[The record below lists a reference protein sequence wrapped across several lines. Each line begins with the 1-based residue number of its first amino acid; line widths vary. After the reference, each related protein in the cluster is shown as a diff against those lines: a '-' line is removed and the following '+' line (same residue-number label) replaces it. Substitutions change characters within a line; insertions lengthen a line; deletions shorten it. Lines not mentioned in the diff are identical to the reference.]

1 MTTLKQ
7 LIAIIFSSLRMPQ
20 QIFGL
25 SKVPFKF
32 FRRLSRLI
40 ILWLTVTSILVTLK
54 PFNQLFDDVKASSSN
69 LPDFHTVDG
78 KLELAQD
85 QKPVYFQSQSFQ
97 LVVDDTVTVSGPQ
110 DQPTIPTDIASRLST
125 KSMASFF
132 LFKDRAFGQVAGR
145 MMQITDLYKAN
156 FNTQVASQTL
166 NSIENYRWI
175 FYLSLVIMAWIISWL
190 LYWFIV
196 LLISYLAHFT
206 TLRSKSFK
214 LFSQTMRLVIQ
225 VTFVPFLIYGLLQ
238 IIMPLGFVF
247 FVFLALYTVAFIY
260 YAQQRFMMS
269 LFSAFNSQAFKEGMQ
284 DLQEDANKLS
294 PEEMNERFMSLIQE
308 ARQEHHAKGQ
318 DGDDEE
324 TAEANPQNH
333 TAQNDQPSQDSSDQD
348 QDNK

>member
-7 LIAIIFSSLRMPQ
+7 LIAIIFSSMRMPQ

-25 SKVPFKF
+25 SKGPFKF

-40 ILWLTVTSILVTLK
+40 ILWLTVTSILVILK
-54 PFNQLFDDVKASSSN
+54 PLNQLFDDVKASSSN

-97 LVVDDTVTVSGPQ
+97 LVVDDTVTVGGPQ

-156 FNTQVASQTL
+156 FNKQVASQTL
-166 NSIENYRWI
+166 NSIENYRWF
-175 FYLSLVIMAWIISWL
+175 FYLSLFIVAWIISWL
-190 LYWFIV
+190 LYWFVV

-238 IIMPLGFVF
+238 IIMPLGFIF
-247 FVFLALYTVAFIY
+247 FIFLAIYTVAFIY

-308 ARQEHHAKGQ
+308 ARQERHDQGEGEEEEGEENSQ
-318 DGDDEE
+318 D
-324 TAEANPQNH
+324 H
-333 TAQNDQPSQDSSDQD
+333 TAQDDQPSQDSSDQD
-348 QDNK
+348 LDNE

>member
-1 MTTLKQ
+1 MKQ
-7 LIAIIFSSLRMPQ
+7 LIAIIFSSMRMPQ

-40 ILWLTVTSILVTLK
+40 ILWLTVTSILVILK
-54 PFNQLFDDVKASSSN
+54 PLNQLFDDVKASSSN

-97 LVVDDTVTVSGPQ
+97 LVVDDTVTVGGPQ

-156 FNTQVASQTL
+156 FNKQVASQTL
-166 NSIENYRWI
+166 NSIENYRWF
-175 FYLSLVIMAWIISWL
+175 FYLSLFIVAWIISWL
-190 LYWFIV
+190 LYWFVV

-238 IIMPLGFVF
+238 IIMPLGFIF

-308 ARQEHHAKGQ
+308 ARQERHDQGEGEEEEGEENSQ
-318 DGDDEE
+318 D
-324 TAEANPQNH
+324 H
-333 TAQNDQPSQDSSDQD
+333 TAQDDQPSQDSSDQD
-348 QDNK
+348 LDNE

>member
-1 MTTLKQ
+1 MKQ
-7 LIAIIFSSLRMPQ
+7 LIAIIFSSMRMPQ

-40 ILWLTVTSILVTLK
+40 ILWLTVTSILVILK
-54 PFNQLFDDVKASSSN
+54 PLNQLFDDVKASSSN

-190 LYWFIV
+190 LYWFVV

-238 IIMPLGFVF
+238 IIMPLGFIF
-247 FVFLALYTVAFIY
+247 FIFLAIYTVAFIY

-308 ARQEHHAKGQ
+308 ARQERHDQGEGEEEEGEENSQ
-318 DGDDEE
+318 D
-324 TAEANPQNH
+324 H
-333 TAQNDQPSQDSSDQD
+333 TAQDDQPSQDSSDQD
-348 QDNK
+348 QDNE

>member
-40 ILWLTVTSILVTLK
+40 ILWLTVTSILVILK
-54 PFNQLFDDVKASSSN
+54 PLNQLFDDVKASSSN

-190 LYWFIV
+190 LYWFVV

-247 FVFLALYTVAFIY
+247 FVFLALYTVTFIY

-308 ARQEHHAKGQ
+308 ARQERHDQGEGEEEEGEENSQ
-318 DGDDEE
+318 D
-324 TAEANPQNH
+324 H
-333 TAQNDQPSQDSSDQD
+333 TAQDDQPSQDSSDQD
-348 QDNK
+348 QDNE

>member
-7 LIAIIFSSLRMPQ
+7 LIAIIFSSMRMPQ

-40 ILWLTVTSILVTLK
+40 ILWLTVTSILVILK
-54 PFNQLFDDVKASSSN
+54 PLNQLFDDVKASSSN

-156 FNTQVASQTL
+156 FNKQVASQTL

-175 FYLSLVIMAWIISWL
+175 FYLSLVIVAWIISWL
-190 LYWFIV
+190 LYWFVV

-238 IIMPLGFVF
+238 IILPLGFIF
-247 FVFLALYTVAFIY
+247 FIFLALYTVAFIY

-308 ARQEHHAKGQ
+308 ARQERHDQGEGEEEEGEENSQ
-318 DGDDEE
+318 D
-324 TAEANPQNH
+324 H
-333 TAQNDQPSQDSSDQD
+333 TAQDDQPSQDSSDQD
-348 QDNK
+348 LDNE

>member
-1 MTTLKQ
+1 MKQ
-7 LIAIIFSSLRMPQ
+7 LIAIIFSSMRMPQ

-40 ILWLTVTSILVTLK
+40 ILWLTVTSILVILK
-54 PFNQLFDDVKASSSN
+54 PLNQLFDEVKASSSN
-69 LPDFHTVDG
+69 LPDFHIVDG

-97 LVVDDTVTVSGPQ
+97 MVVDDTVTVSGPQ

-190 LYWFIV
+190 LYWFEV

-308 ARQEHHAKGQ
+308 ARQERHDQGEGEEEEGEENSQ
-318 DGDDEE
+318 D
-324 TAEANPQNH
+324 H
-333 TAQNDQPSQDSSDQD
+333 TAQDDQPSQDSSDQD
-348 QDNK
+348 QDNE

>member
-1 MTTLKQ
+1 MKQ
-7 LIAIIFSSLRMPQ
+7 LIAIIFSSMRMPQ

-40 ILWLTVTSILVTLK
+40 ILWLTVTSILVILK
-54 PFNQLFDDVKASSSN
+54 PLNQLFDEVKASSSN
-69 LPDFHTVDG
+69 LPDFHIVDG

-125 KSMASFF
+125 KSMASVF
-132 LFKDRAFGQVAGR
+132 LFKDRAFGQIAGR

-156 FNTQVASQTL
+156 FNKQVASQTL

-190 LYWFIV
+190 LYWFVV

-308 ARQEHHAKGQ
+308 ARQERHDQGEGEEEEGEENSQ
-318 DGDDEE
+318 D
-324 TAEANPQNH
+324 H
-333 TAQNDQPSQDSSDQD
+333 TAQDDQPSQDSSDQD
-348 QDNK
+348 QDNE

>member
-7 LIAIIFSSLRMPQ
+7 LIAIIFSSMRMPQ

-40 ILWLTVTSILVTLK
+40 ILWLTVTSILVILK
-54 PFNQLFDDVKASSSN
+54 PLNQLFDEVKASSSN
-69 LPDFHTVDG
+69 LPDFHIVDG

-156 FNTQVASQTL
+156 FNKQVASQTL
-166 NSIENYRWI
+166 NSIENYRWF
-175 FYLSLVIMAWIISWL
+175 FYLSLFIVAWIISWL
-190 LYWFIV
+190 LYWFVV

-308 ARQEHHAKGQ
+308 ARQERHDQGEGEEEEGEENSQ
-318 DGDDEE
+318 D
-324 TAEANPQNH
+324 H
-333 TAQNDQPSQDSSDQD
+333 TAQDDQPSQDSSDQD
-348 QDNK
+348 QDNE

>member
-1 MTTLKQ
+1 MKQ
-7 LIAIIFSSLRMPQ
+7 LIAIIFSSMRMPQ

-40 ILWLTVTSILVTLK
+40 ILWLTVTSILVILK
-54 PFNQLFDDVKASSSN
+54 PLNQLFDEVKASSSN
-69 LPDFHTVDG
+69 LPDFHIVDG

-190 LYWFIV
+190 LYWFVV

-308 ARQEHHAKGQ
+308 ARQERHDQGEGEEEEGEEHSQ
-318 DGDDEE
+318 D
-324 TAEANPQNH
+324 H
-333 TAQNDQPSQDSSDQD
+333 TAQDDQPSQDSSDQD
-348 QDNK
+348 QDNE

>member
-1 MTTLKQ
+1 MKQ
-7 LIAIIFSSLRMPQ
+7 LIAIIFSSMRMPQ

-25 SKVPFKF
+25 SKGPFKF

-40 ILWLTVTSILVTLK
+40 ILWLTVTSILVILK
-54 PFNQLFDDVKASSSN
+54 PLNQLFDDVKASSSN

-97 LVVDDTVTVSGPQ
+97 LVVDDTVTVGGPQ

-156 FNTQVASQTL
+156 FNKQVASQTL
-166 NSIENYRWI
+166 NSIENYRWF
-175 FYLSLVIMAWIISWL
+175 FYLSLFIVAWIISWL
-190 LYWFIV
+190 LYWFVV

-238 IIMPLGFVF
+238 IIMPLGFIF
-247 FVFLALYTVAFIY
+247 FIFLAIYTVAFIY

-308 ARQEHHAKGQ
+308 ARQERHDQGEGEEEEGEENSQ
-318 DGDDEE
+318 D
-324 TAEANPQNH
+324 H
-333 TAQNDQPSQDSSDQD
+333 TAQDDQPSQDSSDQD
-348 QDNK
+348 LDNE

>member
-1 MTTLKQ
+1 MKQ
-7 LIAIIFSSLRMPQ
+7 LIAIIFSSMRMPQ

-25 SKVPFKF
+25 SKVPFKS

-40 ILWLTVTSILVTLK
+40 ILWLTVTSILVILK
-54 PFNQLFDDVKASSSN
+54 PLNQLFDEVKASSSN
-69 LPDFHTVDG
+69 LPDFHIVDG

-97 LVVDDTVTVSGPQ
+97 MVVDDTVTVSGPQ

-190 LYWFIV
+190 LYWFVV

-308 ARQEHHAKGQ
+308 ARQERHDQGEGEEEEGEENSQ
-318 DGDDEE
+318 D
-324 TAEANPQNH
+324 H
-333 TAQNDQPSQDSSDQD
+333 TAQDDQPSQDSSDQD
-348 QDNK
+348 QDNE

>member
-7 LIAIIFSSLRMPQ
+7 LIAIIFSSMRMPQ

-40 ILWLTVTSILVTLK
+40 ILWLTVTSILVILK
-54 PFNQLFDDVKASSSN
+54 PLNQLFDEVKASSSN
-69 LPDFHTVDG
+69 LPDFHIVDG

-190 LYWFIV
+190 LYWFVV

-308 ARQEHHAKGQ
+308 ARQERHDQGEGEEEEGEENSQ
-318 DGDDEE
+318 D
-324 TAEANPQNH
+324 N
-333 TAQNDQPSQDSSDQD
+333 TAQNDQSSQDSSDQD
-348 QDNK
+348 QDNE

>member
-7 LIAIIFSSLRMPQ
+7 LIAIIFSSMRMPQ

-125 KSMASFF
+125 KSVASFF

-260 YAQQRFMMS
+260 YAQQRSMMS

-308 ARQEHHAKGQ
+308 ARQERHDQGEGEEEEGEENSQ
-318 DGDDEE
+318 D
-324 TAEANPQNH
+324 H
-333 TAQNDQPSQDSSDQD
+333 TAQDDQPSQDSSDQD
-348 QDNK
+348 LDNE

>member
-7 LIAIIFSSLRMPQ
+7 LIAIIFSSMRMPQ

-40 ILWLTVTSILVTLK
+40 ILWLTVTSILVILK
-54 PFNQLFDDVKASSSN
+54 PLNQLFDDVKASSSN

-97 LVVDDTVTVSGPQ
+97 LVVDDTVTVGGPQ

-166 NSIENYRWI
+166 NSIENYRWF
-175 FYLSLVIMAWIISWL
+175 FYLSLFIVAWIISWL
-190 LYWFIV
+190 LYWFVV

-238 IIMPLGFVF
+238 IIMPLGFIF
-247 FVFLALYTVAFIY
+247 FIFLAIYTVAFIY

-308 ARQEHHAKGQ
+308 ARQERHDQGEGEEEEGEENSQ
-318 DGDDEE
+318 D
-324 TAEANPQNH
+324 H
-333 TAQNDQPSQDSSDQD
+333 TAQDDQPSQDSSDQD
-348 QDNK
+348 LDNE

>member
-40 ILWLTVTSILVTLK
+40 ILWLTVTSILVILK
-54 PFNQLFDDVKASSSN
+54 PLNQLFDDVKASSSN

-97 LVVDDTVTVSGPQ
+97 LVVDDTVTVGGPQ

-125 KSMASFF
+125 KSVASFF

-156 FNTQVASQTL
+156 FNKQVASQTL

-190 LYWFIV
+190 LYWFVV

-308 ARQEHHAKGQ
+308 ARQERHDQGEGEEEEGEENSQ
-318 DGDDEE
+318 D
-324 TAEANPQNH
+324 H
-333 TAQNDQPSQDSSDQD
+333 TAQDDQPSQDSSDQD
-348 QDNK
+348 LDNE

>member
-1 MTTLKQ
+1 MKQ
-7 LIAIIFSSLRMPQ
+7 LIAIIFSSMRMPQ

-40 ILWLTVTSILVTLK
+40 ILWLTVTSILVILK
-54 PFNQLFDDVKASSSN
+54 PLNQLFDEVKASSSN
-69 LPDFHTVDG
+69 LPDFHIVDG

-132 LFKDRAFGQVAGR
+132 LFKDRAFGQIAGR
-145 MMQITDLYKAN
+145 MMQITDLYNAN

-190 LYWFIV
+190 LYWFVV

-308 ARQEHHAKGQ
+308 ARQERHDQGEGEEEEGEENSQ
-318 DGDDEE
+318 D
-324 TAEANPQNH
+324 H
-333 TAQNDQPSQDSSDQD
+333 TAQDDQPSQDSSDQD
-348 QDNK
+348 QDNE

>member
-7 LIAIIFSSLRMPQ
+7 LIAIIFSSMRMPQ

-125 KSMASFF
+125 KSVASFF

-175 FYLSLVIMAWIISWL
+175 FYLTLVIMAWIISWL

-308 ARQEHHAKGQ
+308 ARQERHDQGEGEEEEGEENSQ
-318 DGDDEE
+318 D
-324 TAEANPQNH
+324 H
-333 TAQNDQPSQDSSDQD
+333 TAQDDQPSQDSSDQD
-348 QDNK
+348 LDNE

>member
-1 MTTLKQ
+1 MKQ
-7 LIAIIFSSLRMPQ
+7 LIAIIFSSMRMPQ

-40 ILWLTVTSILVTLK
+40 ILWLAVTSVLVTIRPL
-54 PFNQLFDDVKASSSN
+54 NQLIDDIKASSSN

-156 FNTQVASQTL
+156 FNKQVASQTL

-175 FYLSLVIMAWIISWL
+175 FYLSLVIVAWIISWL
-190 LYWFIV
+190 LYWFVV

-238 IIMPLGFVF
+238 IILPLGFIF
-247 FVFLALYTVAFIY
+247 FIFLALYTVAFIY

-308 ARQEHHAKGQ
+308 ARQERHDQGE
-318 DGDDEE
+318 GDEE
-324 TAEANPQNH
+324 ATDANPQDH
-333 TAQNDQPSQDSSDQD
+333 TPQDDQPSRDSSDQD
-348 QDNK
+348 QDTK

>member
-40 ILWLTVTSILVTLK
+40 ILWLTVTSILVILK
-54 PFNQLFDDVKASSSN
+54 PLNQLFDDVKASSSN

-97 LVVDDTVTVSGPQ
+97 LVVDDTVTVGGPQ

-156 FNTQVASQTL
+156 FNKQVASQTL
-166 NSIENYRWI
+166 NSIENYRWF
-175 FYLSLVIMAWIISWL
+175 FYLSLFIVAWIISWL
-190 LYWFIV
+190 LYWFVV

-238 IIMPLGFVF
+238 IIMPLGFIF
-247 FVFLALYTVAFIY
+247 FIFLAIYTVAFIY

-308 ARQEHHAKGQ
+308 ARQERHDQGEGEEEEGEENSQ
-318 DGDDEE
+318 D
-324 TAEANPQNH
+324 H
-333 TAQNDQPSQDSSDQD
+333 TAQDDQPSQDSSDQD
-348 QDNK
+348 LDNE

>member
-40 ILWLTVTSILVTLK
+40 ILWLTVTSVLVTLK
-54 PFNQLFDDVKASSSN
+54 PLNQLFDDVKASSNN

-78 KLELAQD
+78 KLELDQD

-125 KSMASFF
+125 KSFASFF

-156 FNTQVASQTL
+156 FNKQVASQTL

-175 FYLSLVIMAWIISWL
+175 FYLSLFIVAWIISWI
-190 LYWFIV
+190 LYWFVV

-238 IIMPLGFVF
+238 IILPLGFVF

-308 ARQEHHAKGQ
+308 ARQERHAQGE
-318 DGDDEE
+318 DGEE
-324 TAEANPQNH
+324 AADVNPQDH
-333 TAQNDQPSQDSSDQD
+333 TPQDDQPSQDSSDQD

>member
-7 LIAIIFSSLRMPQ
+7 LIAIIFSSMRMPQ

-40 ILWLTVTSILVTLK
+40 ILWLTVTSILVILK
-54 PFNQLFDDVKASSSN
+54 PLNKLFDEVKASSSN
-69 LPDFHTVDG
+69 LPDFHIVDG

-190 LYWFIV
+190 LYWFVV
-196 LLISYLAHFT
+196 LLISYLTHFT

-308 ARQEHHAKGQ
+308 ARQERHDQGEGEEEEGEENSQ
-318 DGDDEE
+318 D
-324 TAEANPQNH
+324 H
-333 TAQNDQPSQDSSDQD
+333 TAQDDQPSQDSSDQD

>member
-1 MTTLKQ
+1 
-7 LIAIIFSSLRMPQ
+7 MPQ

-97 LVVDDTVTVSGPQ
+97 LVVDDTVTVGGPQ

-125 KSMASFF
+125 KSMASVF
-132 LFKDRAFGQVAGR
+132 LFKDRAFGQIAGR

-156 FNTQVASQTL
+156 FNKQVASQTL
-166 NSIENYRWI
+166 NSIENYRWF
-175 FYLSLVIMAWIISWL
+175 FYLSLFIVAWIISWL
-190 LYWFIV
+190 LYWFVV

-238 IIMPLGFVF
+238 IIMPLGFIF
-247 FVFLALYTVAFIY
+247 FIFLAIYTVAFIY

-308 ARQEHHAKGQ
+308 ARQERHDQGEGEEEEGEENSQ
-318 DGDDEE
+318 D
-324 TAEANPQNH
+324 H
-333 TAQNDQPSQDSSDQD
+333 TAQDDQPSQDSSDQD
-348 QDNK
+348 LDNE

>member
-7 LIAIIFSSLRMPQ
+7 LIAIIFSSMRMPQ

-40 ILWLTVTSILVTLK
+40 ILWLTVTSILVILK
-54 PFNQLFDDVKASSSN
+54 PLNQLFDEVKASSSN
-69 LPDFHTVDG
+69 LPDFHIVDG

-156 FNTQVASQTL
+156 FNKQVASQTL

-190 LYWFIV
+190 LYWFVV

-308 ARQEHHAKGQ
+308 ARQERHDQGEGEEEEGEENSQ
-318 DGDDEE
+318 D
-324 TAEANPQNH
+324 H
-333 TAQNDQPSQDSSDQD
+333 TAQDDQPSQDSSDQD
-348 QDNK
+348 QDNE

>member
-78 KLELAQD
+78 KLELDQD

-97 LVVDDTVTVSGPQ
+97 LVVDDTVTVGGPQ

-125 KSMASFF
+125 KSMASVF

-156 FNTQVASQTL
+156 FNKQVASQTL

-175 FYLSLVIMAWIISWL
+175 FYLSLVIVAWIISWL
-190 LYWFIV
+190 LYWFVV

-238 IIMPLGFVF
+238 IILPLGFIF
-247 FVFLALYTVAFIY
+247 FIFLALYTVAFIY

-308 ARQEHHAKGQ
+308 ARQERHDQGE
-318 DGDDEE
+318 GDEE
-324 TAEANPQNH
+324 ATDANPQDH
-333 TAQNDQPSQDSSDQD
+333 TAQNDQSSQDSSDQD

>member
-40 ILWLTVTSILVTLK
+40 ILWLTVTSILVTFK
-54 PFNQLFDDVKASSSN
+54 PLNQLFDDVKASSNN
-69 LPDFHTVDG
+69 LPDFHIVDG

-190 LYWFIV
+190 LYWFVV

-238 IIMPLGFVF
+238 IIMPLGFIF
-247 FVFLALYTVAFIY
+247 FIFLAIYTVAFIY

-308 ARQEHHAKGQ
+308 ARQERHDQGEGEEEEGEENSQ
-318 DGDDEE
+318 D
-324 TAEANPQNH
+324 H
-333 TAQNDQPSQDSSDQD
+333 TAQDDQPSQDSSDQD
-348 QDNK
+348 LDNE

>member
-1 MTTLKQ
+1 MKQ
-7 LIAIIFSSLRMPQ
+7 LIAIIFSSMRMPQ

-40 ILWLTVTSILVTLK
+40 ILWLTVTSILVIFK
-54 PFNQLFDDVKASSSN
+54 PLSQLFDDVKASSSN
-69 LPDFHTVDG
+69 LPEFHTVDG

-125 KSMASFF
+125 KSMASVF
-132 LFKDRAFGQVAGR
+132 LFKDRAFGQIAGR

-156 FNTQVASQTL
+156 FNKQVASQTI

-190 LYWFIV
+190 LYWFVV

-308 ARQEHHAKGQ
+308 ARQERHDQGEGEEEEGEENSQ
-318 DGDDEE
+318 D
-324 TAEANPQNH
+324 H
-333 TAQNDQPSQDSSDQD
+333 TAQDDQPSQDSSDQD
-348 QDNK
+348 QDNE

>member
-7 LIAIIFSSLRMPQ
+7 LIAIIFSSMRMPQ

-40 ILWLTVTSILVTLK
+40 ILWLAVTSVLVTIRPL
-54 PFNQLFDDVKASSSN
+54 NQLIDDIKASSSN

-97 LVVDDTVTVSGPQ
+97 LVVDDTVTVGGPQ

-156 FNTQVASQTL
+156 FNKQVASQTL

-175 FYLSLVIMAWIISWL
+175 FYLSLVIVAWIISWL
-190 LYWFIV
+190 LYWFVV

-238 IIMPLGFVF
+238 IIMPLGFIF
-247 FVFLALYTVAFIY
+247 FIFLAIYTVAFIY

-284 DLQEDANKLS
+284 DLKEDANKLS

-308 ARQEHHAKGQ
+308 ARQERHDQGEGEEEEGEENSQ
-318 DGDDEE
+318 D
-324 TAEANPQNH
+324 H
-333 TAQNDQPSQDSSDQD
+333 TAQDDQPSQDSSDQD
-348 QDNK
+348 LDNE

>member
-40 ILWLTVTSILVTLK
+40 ILWLTVTSILVILK
-54 PFNQLFDDVKASSSN
+54 PLNQLFDEVKASSSN

-85 QKPVYFQSQSFQ
+85 QKPVYFQSQFFQ

-125 KSMASFF
+125 KSMASVF
-132 LFKDRAFGQVAGR
+132 LFKDRAFGQIAGR

-156 FNTQVASQTL
+156 FNKQVTSQTL

-175 FYLSLVIMAWIISWL
+175 FFLSLFIVAWIISWL
-190 LYWFIV
+190 LYWFVV

-308 ARQEHHAKGQ
+308 ARQERHDQGEGEEEEGEENSQ
-318 DGDDEE
+318 D
-324 TAEANPQNH
+324 H
-333 TAQNDQPSQDSSDQD
+333 TAQDDQPSQDSSDQD
-348 QDNK
+348 QDNE

>member
-7 LIAIIFSSLRMPQ
+7 LIAIIFSSMRMPQ

-40 ILWLTVTSILVTLK
+40 ILWLTVTSILVILK
-54 PFNQLFDDVKASSSN
+54 PLNQLFNDVKASSSN

-97 LVVDDTVTVSGPQ
+97 LVVDDTVTVGGPQ

-156 FNTQVASQTL
+156 FNKQVASQTL
-166 NSIENYRWI
+166 NSIENYRWL
-175 FYLSLVIMAWIISWL
+175 FYLSLFIVAWIISWL
-190 LYWFIV
+190 LYWFVV

-238 IIMPLGFVF
+238 IIMPLGFIF
-247 FVFLALYTVAFIY
+247 FIFLAIYTVAFIY

-308 ARQEHHAKGQ
+308 ARQERHDQGEGEEEEGEENSQ
-318 DGDDEE
+318 D
-324 TAEANPQNH
+324 H
-333 TAQNDQPSQDSSDQD
+333 TAQDDQPSQDSSDQD
-348 QDNK
+348 LDNE

>member
-1 MTTLKQ
+1 MKQ
-7 LIAIIFSSLRMPQ
+7 LIAIIFSSMRMPQ

-40 ILWLTVTSILVTLK
+40 ILWLTVTSILVILK
-54 PFNQLFDDVKASSSN
+54 PLNQLFDDVKASSSN

-97 LVVDDTVTVSGPQ
+97 LVVDDTVTVGGPQ

-156 FNTQVASQTL
+156 FNKQVASQTL

-190 LYWFIV
+190 LYWFVV

-238 IIMPLGFVF
+238 IIMPLGFIF
-247 FVFLALYTVAFIY
+247 FIFLAIYTVAFIY

-294 PEEMNERFMSLIQE
+294 PVEMNERFMSLIQE
-308 ARQEHHAKGQ
+308 ARQERHDQGEGEEEEGEENSQ
-318 DGDDEE
+318 D
-324 TAEANPQNH
+324 H
-333 TAQNDQPSQDSSDQD
+333 TAQDDQPSQDSSDQD
-348 QDNK
+348 LDNE

>member
-1 MTTLKQ
+1 
-7 LIAIIFSSLRMPQ
+7 
-20 QIFGL
+20 
-25 SKVPFKF
+25 
-32 FRRLSRLI
+32 
-40 ILWLTVTSILVTLK
+40 
-54 PFNQLFDDVKASSSN
+54 
-69 LPDFHTVDG
+69 
-78 KLELAQD
+78 
-85 QKPVYFQSQSFQ
+85 
-97 LVVDDTVTVSGPQ
+97 
-110 DQPTIPTDIASRLST
+110 
-125 KSMASFF
+125 MASVF
-132 LFKDRAFGQVAGR
+132 LFKDRAFGQIAGR

-156 FNTQVASQTL
+156 FNKQVASQTL

-175 FYLSLVIMAWIISWL
+175 FYLTLVIMAWIISWL
-190 LYWFIV
+190 LYWFVV

-308 ARQEHHAKGQ
+308 ARQERHDQ
-318 DGDDEE
+318 EE
-324 TAEANPQNH
+324 SEEEDKIGEANTQDHTPQD
-333 TAQNDQPSQDSSDQD
+333 DQPSQDSSDQD

>member
-1 MTTLKQ
+1 MKQ

-40 ILWLTVTSILVTLK
+40 ILWLTVTSVLVTLK
-54 PFNQLFDDVKASSSN
+54 PLNQLFDDVKASSSN
-69 LPDFHTVDG
+69 LPEFHTVDG

-125 KSMASFF
+125 KSVASFF

-156 FNTQVASQTL
+156 FNKQVASQTL

-190 LYWFIV
+190 LYWFVV

-238 IIMPLGFVF
+238 IIMPLGFIF
-247 FVFLALYTVAFIY
+247 FIFLAIYTVAFIY

-308 ARQEHHAKGQ
+308 ARQERHDQGEGEEEEGEENSQ
-318 DGDDEE
+318 D
-324 TAEANPQNH
+324 H
-333 TAQNDQPSQDSSDQD
+333 TAQDDQPSQDSSDQD
-348 QDNK
+348 LDNE

>member
-1 MTTLKQ
+1 MKQ
-7 LIAIIFSSLRMPQ
+7 LIAIIFSSMRMPQ

-40 ILWLTVTSILVTLK
+40 ILWLTVTSILVILK
-54 PFNQLFDDVKASSSN
+54 PLNQLFDDVKVSSSN

-97 LVVDDTVTVSGPQ
+97 LVVDDTVTVGGPQ

-156 FNTQVASQTL
+156 FNKQVASQTL
-166 NSIENYRWI
+166 NSIENYRWF
-175 FYLSLVIMAWIISWL
+175 FYLSLFIVAWIISWL
-190 LYWFIV
+190 LYWFVV

-238 IIMPLGFVF
+238 IIMPLGFIF
-247 FVFLALYTVAFIY
+247 FIFLAIYTVAFIY

-308 ARQEHHAKGQ
+308 ARQERHDQGEGEEEEGEENSQ
-318 DGDDEE
+318 D
-324 TAEANPQNH
+324 H
-333 TAQNDQPSQDSSDQD
+333 TAQDDQPSQDSSDQD
-348 QDNK
+348 LDNE

>member
-7 LIAIIFSSLRMPQ
+7 LIAIIFSSMRMPQ

-40 ILWLTVTSILVTLK
+40 ILWLTVTSILVILK
-54 PFNQLFDDVKASSSN
+54 PLNQLFDDVKASSSN

-125 KSMASFF
+125 KSMASVF

-156 FNTQVASQTL
+156 FNKQVASQTL
-166 NSIENYRWI
+166 NSIENYRWF
-175 FYLSLVIMAWIISWL
+175 FYLSLFIVAWIISWL
-190 LYWFIV
+190 LYWFVV

-238 IIMPLGFVF
+238 IILPLGFIF
-247 FVFLALYTVAFIY
+247 FIFLALYTVAFIY

-308 ARQEHHAKGQ
+308 ARQERHDQGEGEEEEGEENSQ
-318 DGDDEE
+318 D
-324 TAEANPQNH
+324 H
-333 TAQNDQPSQDSSDQD
+333 TAQDDQPSQDSSDQD
-348 QDNK
+348 LDNE

>member
-1 MTTLKQ
+1 MKQ
-7 LIAIIFSSLRMPQ
+7 LIAIIFSSMRMPQ

-40 ILWLTVTSILVTLK
+40 ILWLTVTSILVILK
-54 PFNQLFDDVKASSSN
+54 PLNQLFDDVKASSSN

-97 LVVDDTVTVSGPQ
+97 LVVDDTVTVGGPQ
-110 DQPTIPTDIASRLST
+110 EQPTIPTDIASRLST

-156 FNTQVASQTL
+156 FNKQVASQTL
-166 NSIENYRWI
+166 NSIENYRWF
-175 FYLSLVIMAWIISWL
+175 FYLSLFIVAWIISWL
-190 LYWFIV
+190 LYWFVV

-238 IIMPLGFVF
+238 IIMPLGFIF
-247 FVFLALYTVAFIY
+247 FIFLAIYTVAFIY

-308 ARQEHHAKGQ
+308 ARQERHDQGEGEEEEGEENSQ
-318 DGDDEE
+318 D
-324 TAEANPQNH
+324 H
-333 TAQNDQPSQDSSDQD
+333 TAQDDQPSQDSSDQD
-348 QDNK
+348 LDNE

>member
-1 MTTLKQ
+1 MKQ

-54 PFNQLFDDVKASSSN
+54 PFNQLFDDVKASSNN

-125 KSMASFF
+125 KSMASVF
-132 LFKDRAFGQVAGR
+132 LFKDRAFGQIAGR
-145 MMQITDLYKAN
+145 MMQIPDLYKAN
-156 FNTQVASQTL
+156 FNKQVASQTL

-308 ARQEHHAKGQ
+308 ARQERHDQGEGEEEEGEENSQ
-318 DGDDEE
+318 D
-324 TAEANPQNH
+324 H
-333 TAQNDQPSQDSSDQD
+333 TAQDDQPSQDSSDQD
-348 QDNK
+348 QDNE

>member
-1 MTTLKQ
+1 MKQ

-40 ILWLTVTSILVTLK
+40 ILWLTVTSILVIFK
-54 PFNQLFDDVKASSSN
+54 PLNQLFDDVKASSSN

-125 KSMASFF
+125 KSVASFF
-132 LFKDRAFGQVAGR
+132 LFKDRAFGQIAGR

-156 FNTQVASQTL
+156 FNKQVASQTL
-166 NSIENYRWI
+166 NSIDNYRWI

-190 LYWFIV
+190 LYWFVV

-238 IIMPLGFVF
+238 IILPLGFIF
-247 FVFLALYTVAFIY
+247 FIFLALYTVAFIY

-308 ARQEHHAKGQ
+308 ARQERHDQGEGEEEEGEENSQ
-318 DGDDEE
+318 D
-324 TAEANPQNH
+324 H
-333 TAQNDQPSQDSSDQD
+333 TAQDDQPSQDSSDQD
-348 QDNK
+348 LDNE

>member
-40 ILWLTVTSILVTLK
+40 ILWLTVTSILVIFK
-54 PFNQLFDDVKASSSN
+54 PLNQLFDDVKASSNN
-69 LPDFHTVDG
+69 LPDFHIVDG

-190 LYWFIV
+190 LYWFVV

-238 IIMPLGFVF
+238 IIMPLGFIF
-247 FVFLALYTVAFIY
+247 FIFLAIYTVAFIY

-308 ARQEHHAKGQ
+308 ARQERHDQGEGEEEEGEENSQ
-318 DGDDEE
+318 D
-324 TAEANPQNH
+324 H
-333 TAQNDQPSQDSSDQD
+333 TAQDDQPSQDSSDQD
-348 QDNK
+348 QDNE

>member
-40 ILWLTVTSILVTLK
+40 ILWLTVTSILVIFK
-54 PFNQLFDDVKASSSN
+54 PLNQLFDDVKASSSN

-125 KSMASFF
+125 KSVASFF

-156 FNTQVASQTL
+156 FNKQVASQTL

-175 FYLSLVIMAWIISWL
+175 FYLLVTLLVCSPTYFLLGSLH
-190 LYWFIV
+190 
-196 LLISYLAHFT
+196 YLTVQVFQ
-206 TLRSKSFK
+206 TL
-214 LFSQTMRLVIQ
+214 
-225 VTFVPFLIYGLLQ
+225 
-238 IIMPLGFVF
+238 
-247 FVFLALYTVAFIY
+247 
-260 YAQQRFMMS
+260 
-269 LFSAFNSQAFKEGMQ
+269 
-284 DLQEDANKLS
+284 
-294 PEEMNERFMSLIQE
+294 
-308 ARQEHHAKGQ
+308 
-318 DGDDEE
+318 
-324 TAEANPQNH
+324 
-333 TAQNDQPSQDSSDQD
+333 
-348 QDNK
+348 